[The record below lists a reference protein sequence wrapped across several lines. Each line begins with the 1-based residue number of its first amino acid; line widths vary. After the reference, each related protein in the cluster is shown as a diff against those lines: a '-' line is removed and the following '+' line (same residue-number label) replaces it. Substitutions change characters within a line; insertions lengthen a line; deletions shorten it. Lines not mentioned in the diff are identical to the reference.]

1 MVEQH
6 RSWIRLPGCHSLPPG
21 LEPVAECHCLLTGER
36 QLVQP
41 VIRNLRLVKAWLG
54 LIRW

>member
-6 RSWIRLPGCHSLPPG
+6 WSWIRLPGCHSLPPG
-21 LEPVAECHCLLTGER
+21 LEPVAECHRLLAGER

-41 VIRNLRLVKAWLG
+41 VIPTLRLV
-54 LIRW
+54 RS